1 MTKVVPH
8 GRKIFV
14 ALIFAV
20 LIVVLDTCARE
31 LEEETVAQQE
41 SGVLAPMFEVDPFWP
56 QPLPN
61 HWLLG
66 AAVGISVD
74 SRDHVW
80 VVHRQASLNARTEIG
95 AAADPAHR
103 RMLYA
108 GAQSAGVRSCRQL
121 GRTLGRPWRGLRLA
135 QFKPRGHHRSQGQ
148 RLDRRQRPRGRSH
161 PQVHSKRPNS

>member
-66 AAVGISVD
+66 AAV
-74 SRDHVW
+74 
-80 VVHRQASLNARTEIG
+80 AAR
-95 AAADPAHR
+95 
-103 RMLYA
+103 L
-108 GAQSAGVRSCRQL
+108 
-121 GRTLGRPWRGLRLA
+121 
-135 QFKPRGHHRSQGQ
+135 
-148 RLDRRQRPRGRSH
+148 
-161 PQVHSKRPNS
+161 